1 MGEEGEGAGKDREG
15 SRRVFGQTNQCRM
28 EGFAYLF
35 VGDDLDAIV
44 HPARVEEEEGSEL
57 EGLEEK

>member
-1 MGEEGEGAGKDREG
+1 
-15 SRRVFGQTNQCRM
+15 M